1 LGIATEDETL
11 TVRYP
16 SKAELGTFLQAS
28 LRSCFLRVLVVLCLA
43 LLSGSSLL
51 PAWKQICIPKEIA
64 CTREVRPQATDAK
77 LLNVVLQHGTRRRN
91 NV

>member
-1 LGIATEDETL
+1 
-11 TVRYP
+11 
-16 SKAELGTFLQAS
+16 
-28 LRSCFLRVLVVLCLA
+28 

-77 LLNVVLQHGTRRRN
+77 LLNVVLQHGVRRRN

>member
-1 LGIATEDETL
+1 M
-11 TVRYP
+11 RSR
-16 SKAELGTFLQAS
+16 SKAEHETLLQAS
-28 LRSCFLRVLVVLCLA
+28 PRSCFLRVLLVLCLA

-64 CTREVRPQATDAK
+64 CTREVRPQVSDAK
-77 LLNVVLQHGTRRRN
+77 LLNVVFQHGVRRRN

>member
-1 LGIATEDETL
+1 L
-11 TVRYP
+11 TVSNP
-16 SKAELGTFLQAS
+16 SKAEHGTLLQAS
-28 LRSCFLRVLVVLCLA
+28 PRSCFLRVLVVLCLA

-51 PAWKQICIPKEIA
+51 PAWKQICIPKEIV

-77 LLNVVLQHGTRRRN
+77 LLNVVLQHGVKRRN

>member
-11 TVRYP
+11 TVRNP
-16 SKAELGTFLQAS
+16 SKAELGTFLQA
-28 LRSCFLRVLVVLCLA
+28 VLVVLCLA

-51 PAWKQICIPKEIA
+51 PAWKLICIPKEIA
-64 CTREVRPQATDAK
+64 CTREVPPQATDAK
-77 LLNVVLQHGTRRRN
+77 LLNIVLQHGTRRRN

>member
-1 LGIATEDETL
+1 M
-11 TVRYP
+11 RNP
-16 SKAELGTFLQAS
+16 SKAEHGTLLQAS
-28 LRSCFLRVLVVLCLA
+28 LRSYFLRVLVVLCLA

-51 PAWKQICIPKEIA
+51 PAWEQICIPKEIA

-77 LLNVVLQHGTRRRN
+77 PLNVVLQHGVRRRN